1 MLTLKKS
8 LLLASV
14 CLAFSA
20 TANAKIY
27 KFATNIPSDGA
38 PGILLQEFSK
48 NVKDITN
55 GRVTFKIFWNGTLG
69 GQDDYLKKV
78 QSGVISVGL
87 ANTAT
92 LENIAPEIGV
102 LNLPYIFR
110 SLDEYSETM
119 FDSTV
124 KANINEVLSEKGLN
138 PLGFLSNGFRGI
150 VTSKEIKTIDD
161 LKGMKI
167 RTMGSDNYIK
177 MLESFGAVP
186 SPMAFSEVYPALQQ
200 GVIDGAEGGVAA
212 LWEIKYGEVTKY
224 GTHTNHTRLS
234 DYVLISDKFK
244 SNVSS
249 EDLEIVFGEFEKI
262 SKKSLSFVDNMMAQS
277 EQMGIEKL
285 GVKINDIDIKPFVEA
300 IQPMYQDAL
309 NDPKKQDLLNIIFV
323 QQGRTL

>member
-1 MLTLKKS
+1 MSNLKKS
-8 LLLASV
+8 LLLASI
-14 CLAFSA
+14 CLAFTGTASA
-20 TANAKIY
+20 KVY

-38 PGILLQEFSK
+38 PGVLLQEFSD
-48 NVKDITN
+48 NVKDKTD
-55 GRVTFKIFWNGTLG
+55 GRVKFKIFWNGTLG
-69 GQDDYLKKV
+69 GQADYLKKV
-78 QSGVISVGL
+78 QSGVISVGMT
-87 ANTAT
+87 NTAT
-92 LENIAPEIGV
+92 LENIAPEMGV

-119 FDSTV
+119 FDDTV
-124 KANINEVLSEKGLN
+124 KAKVDEALSSKHLN

-150 VTSKEIKTIDD
+150 MTSKEIKTIDD

-212 LWEIKYGEVTKY
+212 LWEIKFGEVTKF

-244 SNVSS
+244 SKVSAD
-249 EDLEIVFGEFEKI
+249 DLKVVFEEFEKV
-262 SKKSLSFVDNMMAQS
+262 SEKSLSFVDDTMAKS
-277 EQMGIEKL
+277 EQIGIKKL
-285 GVKINDIDIKPFVEA
+285 GVKINEVDIEPFVEA
-300 IQPMYQDAL
+300 VQPMYQDAM
-309 NDPKKQDLLNIIFV
+309 NDPKKKDLLNVIFSL
-323 QQGRTL
+323 QGRD

>member
-1 MLTLKKS
+1 MSNFKKS
-8 LLLASV
+8 LLLASI
-14 CLAFSA
+14 CLAFTTS
-20 TANAKIY
+20 ANAKVY

-38 PGILLQEFSK
+38 PGILLQEFSDA
-48 NVKDITN
+48 VKDKTD
-55 GRVTFKIFWNGTLG
+55 GRVNFRIFWNGTLG
-69 GQDDYLKKV
+69 SQSDYLQKV
-78 QSGVISVGL
+78 QSGVISAGIT
-87 ANTAT
+87 NTAT

-119 FDSTV
+119 YDDNV
-124 KANINEVLSEKGLN
+124 KALIDKALSEKGMN

-150 VTSKEIKTIDD
+150 MTSKEIKTIDD

-167 RTMGSDNYIK
+167 RTMGSENYIR

-234 DYVLISDKFK
+234 DYVIISDKFK
-244 SNVSS
+244 SKVSP
-249 EDLEIVFGEFEKI
+249 EDLEIVYNEFDQV
-262 SKKSLSFVDNMMAQS
+262 SKKSLSFVDNTQAES
-277 EQMGIEKL
+277 EKIGIEKL
-285 GVKINDIDIKPFVEA
+285 GVTINEVDIEPFVEA
-300 IQPMYQDAL
+300 VQPMYQDAL
-309 NDPKKQDLLNIIFV
+309 KDPKKQELLNVIFTL
-323 QQGRTL
+323 QGRS